1 LERTLSFGRELQTER
16 QRRDITL
23 ESIAENTKVPT
34 RHLRALEQEQFE
46 QLPGG
51 VFNKGILRSYCRH
64 LGLNEQEWLERFP
77 AAQPANAPDWVA
89 FAENVRRNRESRVSR
104 LRGRW
109 LGVLLMLLAVGAMA
123 WAAWTYVLQPRLNS
137 LPESGQNLSQP
148 FAPRLPVGE
157 SNPHIPAT

>member
-1 LERTLSFGRELQTER
+1 VSFGRELQTER
-16 QRRDITL
+16 QRRDISL
-23 ESIAENTKVPT
+23 ESIAEGTKVPT

-77 AAQPANAPDWVA
+77 AVAPANAPDWVV

-109 LGVLLMLLAVGAMA
+109 LGVLLMLVALGALG
-123 WAAWTYVLQPRLNS
+123 WAAWTYVLQPRLSGIPDSGYHVTQTAAHNS
-137 LPESGQNLSQP
+137 
-148 FAPRLPVGE
+148 
-157 SNPHIPAT
+157 

>member
-16 QRRDITL
+16 QRRDISL
-23 ESIAENTKVPT
+23 ESIAEGTKVPT

-64 LGLNEQEWLERFP
+64 IGLDEQEWLERFP

-89 FAENVRRNRESRVSR
+89 FAENVRRNRDSRRSR

-109 LGVLLMLLAVGAMA
+109 LGVLLMLLALGALG
-123 WAAWTYVLQPRLNS
+123 WAAWTYVLQPRLS
-137 LPESGQNLSQP
+137 GLPESGYHLTQSPPPNS
-148 FAPRLPVGE
+148 
-157 SNPHIPAT
+157 